1 MSQIARAAGVSPA
14 VISRVANGDPSLR
27 IREETRERVLGVIR
41 RYDYAPNA
49 AAKSLRKAETG
60 LLALVVHDLSNPLH
74 SEILSGARHEG
85 DRLGKSVLF
94 GEAME
99 MGNGLGKIEELI
111 AGGGVDGLIL
121 QGTGCEHDR
130 ALAWAA
136 RRWMPTVLLQSG
148 DARDTATLV
157 RLPDEPAGRMATECL
172 LGMGHRRI
180 GFLGVAENLPFSVH
194 RRSGWEAAMRESGL
208 EVQRHWLR
216 DAGSSYAPGARAA
229 LELIRTAPEITGLVI
244 ANVAAAIG
252 ALAALSDLGRR
263 VPEDISIVAIHDAEI
278 ARFVRPSLTV
288 VRMPLRELGAAA
300 VSACCQKGIPARRE
314 ILISDPEPAVVLR
327 SSAAMAPV

>member
-1 MSQIARAAGVSPA
+1 
-14 VISRVANGDPSLR
+14 
-27 IREETRERVLGVIR
+27 
-41 RYDYAPNA
+41 
-49 AAKSLRKAETG
+49 
-60 LLALVVHDLSNPLH
+60 
-74 SEILSGARHEG
+74 
-85 DRLGKSVLF
+85 
-94 GEAME
+94 
-99 MGNGLGKIEELI
+99 
-111 AGGGVDGLIL
+111 
-121 QGTGCEHDR
+121 
-130 ALAWAA
+130 
-136 RRWMPTVLLQSG
+136 
-148 DARDTATLV
+148 
-157 RLPDEPAGRMATECL
+157 
-172 LGMGHRRI
+172 
-180 GFLGVAENLPFSVH
+180 
-194 RRSGWEAAMRESGL
+194 MRESGL
-208 EVQRHWLR
+208 EVQRHWLG